1 MANTAI
7 TEGQRAAALPQLTQ
21 GLSFGEAGQ
30 SLTEMGSESRGME
43 EKLSKLSIQSIWG
56 KFTVLNISKLSF
68 NIAKGHESKQTHFY
82 VRESNLFSLCST
94 HCNNEIVALEAQV
107 QSLQS

>member
-56 KFTVLNISKLSF
+56 KF
-68 NIAKGHESKQTHFY
+68 Y
-82 VRESNLFSLCST
+82 SLKYFQ
-94 HCNNEIVALEAQV
+94 IKF
-107 QSLQS
+107 